1 MWQTSLH
8 ISIMFSIFWT
18 FSVYGSGCK
27 ISHRRSDR
35 QPAEAALRV
44 LELRGNALMQVGLK
58 PPQRRAFSS
67 VFFSVSLLDPIT
79 SINISIQ
86 LKITVREG
94 MTLFANLF
102 ASTSLRRSKRG
113 VTGFS
118 SYYLEITKVV
128 SSKKLSRS
136 FFFFSFFLL
145 MITAENSER
154 NRVVNWRLKGR
165 VNEYESDSRT

>member
-1 MWQTSLH
+1 
-8 ISIMFSIFWT
+8 
-18 FSVYGSGCK
+18 
-27 ISHRRSDR
+27 
-35 QPAEAALRV
+35 
-44 LELRGNALMQVGLK
+44 
-58 PPQRRAFSS
+58 
-67 VFFSVSLLDPIT
+67 
-79 SINISIQ
+79 
-86 LKITVREG
+86 

-118 SYYLEITKVV
+118 SSYLEIPKVV

-136 FFFFSFFLL
+136 FFFSFFLL

-165 VNEYESDSRT
+165 MNEYESDSRT